1 MSNGLDYGS
10 MMHRAMRGLIKEV
23 LEQVADS
30 GLPGEHHFFITLDT
44 GHPDVQLAQWLH
56 DRYPED
62 MTVVVQHW
70 FDDLRVLED
79 GFHITLNFGDAPEP
93 MYIPYD
99 AIITFVDP
107 SVEFGLRFETHDIED
122 EDEDDTD
129 IEDTQSEKQGDA
141 DVVSLDQFRK

>member
-1 MSNGLDYGS
+1 
-10 MMHRAMRGLIKEV
+10 
-23 LEQVADS
+23 
-30 GLPGEHHFFITLDT
+30 
-44 GHPDVQLAQWLH
+44 
-56 DRYPED
+56 
-62 MTVVVQHW
+62 
-70 FDDLRVLED
+70 
-79 GFHITLNFGDAPEP
+79 

-122 EDEDDTD
+122 EDEDDTE

>member
-1 MSNGLDYGS
+1 

-23 LEQVADS
+23 LDQVADS
-30 GLPGEHHFFITLDT
+30 GLPGEHHFFITFDT

-56 DRYPED
+56 DRYPDD

-70 FDDLRVLED
+70 FDDLRVLAE

-107 SVEFGLRFETHDIED
+107 SVEFGLRFETHDL
-122 EDEDDTD
+122 DEDDNE
-129 IEDTQSEKQGDA
+129 EDGTPEHADTSSEKHSEA
-141 DVVSLDQFRK
+141 EVVSLDQFRK